1 MRDSSL
7 TEHPLLGDLNPEQR
21 KAVTTVSGP
30 VLVIAGAGSGKTRVL
45 TYRVAYLIEALGV
58 PPENI
63 LAVTFT
69 NKAAN
74 EMRTRIE
81 NLLNINT
88 RGLFIGTFHSI
99 CVRILRANID
109 YLPYDKNF
117 SIFDRDDQ
125 LRVVKKLLEEIKSR
139 ETPKRLLHHIQKIKA
154 GHEPESDWHYEFFK
168 KYQQKLL
175 ELNAMDFDDLLINT
189 RKLFEEHR
197 EVKNFYAEKFM
208 YIHVD
213 EYQDTNR
220 IQYELLRHL
229 SSTHGNIFV
238 VGDDDQSIYSFRGA
252 DIRNILHFER
262 DFPNATIIR
271 LERNYRSTKNILKA
285 ASVLIANNTMRK
297 GKTLWTDGPEGD
309 KLIVHE
315 SFNEREEAEFVAG
328 KIEEFGR
335 PFSRNLILYRTN
347 AQSRIFE
354 EVFNKRGLPYIIVGA
369 IKFFERKE
377 IKDLIAYLKLI
388 LNPKDDISFLRIV
401 NTPHRGIGVKTIK
414 HLSDYAIEE
423 GLHLLEAIPGFVEYK
438 GTKYIKLKRFYDLIA
453 RYIKM
458 KEKKE
463 DVFSILHDL
472 INTLEFEEY
481 IKKTYSGQEAR
492 EKVEGRIENVNALL
506 GMAQEFVISQND
518 PTLENF
524 MEHISVQTEQDDMDI
539 EQKDRITIMT
549 VHNAKGLEFENVFI
563 TGMEDGVFPHKSAL
577 STTYELEE
585 ERRLFHVAITRAKKR
600 VIITY
605 AKERSI
611 RFGEFLS
618 PSRFLDE
625 LPEDVIIFDSVTKRY
640 KDNQKDKENDEKRQQ
655 TELHRGDYVY
665 HPMFGRGR
673 ILVKNG
679 DKVKVLFTDGIKTL
693 SLKFANLVKTR

>member
-1 MRDSSL
+1 M
-7 TEHPLLGDLNPEQR
+7 TNHPLLKDLNPQQR
-21 KAVTTVSGP
+21 EAVTTINGP

-45 TYRVAYLIEALGV
+45 TYRVAYLIKELGV
-58 PPENI
+58 APENI

-81 NLLNINT
+81 KLLNINT
-88 RGLFIGTFHSI
+88 KGLFIGTFHSI
-99 CVRILRANID
+99 CVRILRANIE
-109 YLPYDKNF
+109 YLPYEKNF

-125 LRVVKKLLEEIKSR
+125 IRVVKKLLEEIKSR

-154 GHEPESDWHYEFFK
+154 GHEPESEWHYEFYK

-175 ELNAMDFDDLLINT
+175 ELNAMDFDDLLLNT
-189 RKLFEEHR
+189 KKLFEEY
-197 EVKNFYAEKFM
+197 EDVKNFYAEQFKF
-208 YIHVD
+208 IHVD

-229 SSTHGNIFV
+229 SSKHGNIFV

-262 DFPNATIIR
+262 DFPDAKIIR
-271 LERNYRSTKNILKA
+271 LEQNYRSTKNILKA
-285 ASVLIANNTMRK
+285 ASVLISHNTMRK
-297 GKTLWTDGPEGD
+297 GKTLWTDGPEGE

-315 SFNEREEAEFVAG
+315 AFNEKEEAEFVAS
-328 KIEEFGR
+328 KIEELGR

-347 AQSRIFE
+347 AQSRTFE

-369 IKFFERKE
+369 LKFFERKE
-377 IKDLIAYLKLI
+377 IKDLLAYLKLI

-401 NTPHRGIGVKTIK
+401 NTPHRGIGAKTIK
-414 HLSDYAIEE
+414 HLSDYAIQEN
-423 GLHLLEAIPGFVEYK
+423 LHLLEAIPGFVEFK
-438 GTKYIKLKRFYDLIA
+438 GMKYEKLRRFYNLIDHFL
-453 RYIKM
+453 KL

-463 DVFSILHDL
+463 DVFTILHAL

-481 IKKTYSGQEAR
+481 IRKTYEGQEPR
-492 EKVEGRIENVNALL
+492 EKVEGRIENINALL
-506 GMAQEFVISQND
+506 GLAQEFVISQPQ

-524 MEHISVQTEQDDMDI
+524 MEQIAVQTEQDDMDI

-625 LPEDVIIFDSVTKRY
+625 LPEDVIIFDSVTKRHR
-640 KDNQKDKENDEKRQQ
+640 DIQKEEQEKRQQ

-693 SLKFANLVKTR
+693 SLKFANLIKTR

>member
-1 MRDSSL
+1 MQDYSL
-7 TEHPLLGDLNPEQR
+7 TEHSLLSDLNPEQR
-21 KAVTTVSGP
+21 KAVTTLKGP

-45 TYRVAYLIEALGV
+45 TYRVAYLIKVLKV
-58 PPENI
+58 PLENI

-74 EMRTRIE
+74 EMRERIE
-81 NLLNINT
+81 KLLNIRT
-88 RGLFIGTFHSI
+88 KGLFIGTFHSI

-125 LRVVKKLLEEIKSR
+125 IRVVKKILEEIKSR
-139 ETPKRLLHHIQKIKA
+139 ETPKRLLRHIQRIKA
-154 GHEPESDWHYEFFK
+154 GQEPESEWHYEFFK
-168 KYQQKLL
+168 KYQEKLL

-189 RKLFEEHR
+189 RKLFEEHK
-197 EVKNFYAEKFM
+197 EVKEFYANKFK

-220 IQYELLRHL
+220 IQYELLIHL
-229 SSTHGNIFV
+229 SSKHNNIFV

-252 DIRNILHFER
+252 DIRNILHFEK
-262 DFPNATIIR
+262 DFPNATVIR

-285 ASVLIANNTMRK
+285 ASVLISKNTMRK
-297 GKTLWTDGPEGD
+297 GKTLWTDGPEGE

-315 SFNEREEAEFVAG
+315 SFNEREEAEYVAD

-335 PFSRNLILYRTN
+335 PFSNNLILYRTN
-347 AQSRIFE
+347 AQSRAFE
-354 EVFNKRGLPYIIVGA
+354 EVFNKRGLPYIIVGS
-369 IKFFERKE
+369 IRFFERKE

-388 LNPKDDISFLRIV
+388 QNPKDDISFLRIV
-401 NTPHRGIGVKTIK
+401 NTPHRGIGAKTMK
-414 HLSDYAIEE
+414 ALSDYAITEN
-423 GLHLLEAIPGFVEYK
+423 LHLLESIPGFVEYT
-438 GTKYIKLKRFYDLIA
+438 GTKYIKLKRFYDLINK
-453 RYIKM
+453 YIKL
-458 KEKKE
+458 KDKNE
-463 DVFSILHDL
+463 DAFTIIHDL
-472 INTLEFEEY
+472 VNTLGFEEY
-481 IKKTYSGQEAR
+481 IKKTYSGQEPP
-492 EKVEGRIENVNALL
+492 EKVEGRWENVKSLL
-506 GMAQEFVISQND
+506 GMAQEFVITQSE
-518 PTLENF
+518 PTLEHF
-524 MEHISVQTEQDDMDI
+524 IEQISVQTEQDEMEI
-539 EQKDRITIMT
+539 EQKDKITIMT
-549 VHNAKGLEFENVFI
+549 VHNAKGLEFDNVFI

-611 RFGEFLS
+611 RFGEFLL

-625 LPEDVIIFDSVTKRY
+625 LPEDVVIFDSVTKRY
-640 KDNQKDKENDEKRQQ
+640 KDLRKETEREEKRLQ
-655 TELHRGDYVY
+655 TELHKGDYVY

-679 DKVKVLFTDGIKTL
+679 DKVKVLFQDGIKNL
-693 SLKFANLVKTR
+693 SLKYAKLVKTQ